1 MMTSYRIMIIIFLQR
16 FKNFQLKKKKKKKEK
31 KRGGGGMAVVT
42 SGEIKQRSVHV
53 FTTLRTDSILLG
65 ELSKDQRNCS
75 TTPLYY

>member
-31 KRGGGGMAVVT
+31 KWGEMAVVT